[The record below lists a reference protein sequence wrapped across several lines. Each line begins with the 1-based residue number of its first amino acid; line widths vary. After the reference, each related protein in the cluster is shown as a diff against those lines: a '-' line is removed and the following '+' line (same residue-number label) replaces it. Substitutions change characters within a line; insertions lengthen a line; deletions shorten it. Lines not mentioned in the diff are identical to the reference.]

1 MEVKK
6 YKSLELKWVSCVEIS
21 RTYNNL
27 YNCRIQ
33 KLMYVNNEI
42 EATPF
47 IDTYYNIS
55 IDKLREIVSKF
66 RKTCDIKHKRVITK
80 DMNDRPLPFK
90 RVAIWYMFNY
100 NEADKYLKEM
110 NI

>member
-6 YKSLELKWVSCVEIS
+6 FKSLELKWVSCVEFS

-27 YNCRIQ
+27 YNCRVQQLTSI
-33 KLMYVNNEI
+33 NNEI
-42 EATPF
+42 NATPF
-47 IDTYYNIS
+47 VDTYYNIS
-55 IDKLREIVSKF
+55 IDKLREIVSKY
-66 RKTCDIKHKRVITK
+66 RKTCDIKHIRVIKT
-80 DMNDRPLPFK
+80 DMNHRPLSFK

-100 NEADKYLKEM
+100 DKAEKYLKEM

>member
-6 YKSLELKWVSCVEIS
+6 YKSLELKFFNCVEIG

-27 YNCRIQ
+27 YNCRVQ
-33 KLMYVNNEI
+33 QLMSVNNEM

-47 IDTYYNIS
+47 VDTYYNIS
-55 IDKLREIVSKF
+55 IDKLREIVSKY
-66 RKTCDIKHKRVITK
+66 RRTCDIKHTRVITT
-80 DMNDRPLPFK
+80 DMNNRPLPFK
-90 RVAIWYMFNY
+90 RVAIWYILNY
-100 NEADKYLKEM
+100 SKAKKYLEEM

>member
-33 KLMYVNNEI
+33 KLMSVNNEMQ
-42 EATPF
+42 ATPF
-47 IDTYYNIS
+47 VDTHYNVS
-55 IDKLREIVSKF
+55 IDKLRELVSKYG
-66 RKTCDIKHKRVITK
+66 KTCDIKHIRVITT
-80 DMNDRPLPFK
+80 DMNDRPLLFK
-90 RVAIWYMFNY
+90 KVAIWYMLNY
-100 NEADKYLKEM
+100 NKLEKYLREM

>member
-6 YKSLELKWVSCVEIS
+6 YKSLELKQVSCVEIS

-33 KLMYVNNEI
+33 QLMSVNNEI

-55 IDKLREIVSKF
+55 IDKLREIVSKY
-66 RKTCDIKHKRVITK
+66 RKTGDIKRIRVITT
-80 DMNDRPLPFK
+80 DMNDRPLLFK
-90 RVAIWYMFNY
+90 KVAIWYMFNY
-100 NEADKYLKEM
+100 NKANKYLKEM

>member
-6 YKSLELKWVSCVEIS
+6 YKTLELKWVSCVEIS

-33 KLMYVNNEI
+33 KLMSVNNEI

-100 NEADKYLKEM
+100 NKADKYLKEM

>member
-6 YKSLELKWVSCVEIS
+6 YKSVELKWVSCVEIS

-27 YNCRIQ
+27 YNCRVQ
-33 KLMYVNNEI
+33 QLMSVNNRML
-42 EATPF
+42 ATPF

-100 NEADKYLKEM
+100 NKADKYLTEM

>member
-6 YKSLELKWVSCVEIS
+6 YKSLELKWVSCVEVS

-33 KLMYVNNEI
+33 KLLSVNNEI

-55 IDKLREIVSKF
+55 IDKLREIVSKYS
-66 RKTCDIKHKRVITK
+66 KTGDIKRIRVITT
-80 DMNDRPLPFK
+80 DMNDKPLLFK
-90 RVAIWYMFNY
+90 KVAIWYMFNY
-100 NEADKYLKEM
+100 NKANKYLKEM

>member
-6 YKSLELKWVSCVEIS
+6 YKSLELKRVSCVEIS

-33 KLMYVNNEI
+33 QLMSVNNEM

-66 RKTCDIKHKRVITK
+66 RKTCDIKHIRVITT

-90 RVAIWYMFNY
+90 KVAIWYMFNY
-100 NEADKYLKEM
+100 NKADKYLKEM

>member
-6 YKSLELKWVSCVEIS
+6 YKSLELKLVSCVEIS

-33 KLMYVNNEI
+33 QLMSENNEI

-47 IDTYYNIS
+47 IDEYYNIS
-55 IDKLREIVSKF
+55 IDKLHEIVSKF
-66 RKTCDIKHKRVITK
+66 RKTCDIKRKRVITT
-80 DMNDRPLPFK
+80 DINDRPLPFK
-90 RVAIWYMFNY
+90 KVAIWYVLNY
-100 NEADKYLKEM
+100 NKANKYLREM
-110 NI
+110 NM

>member
-6 YKSLELKWVSCVEIS
+6 YESLELRWVSCVEIS

-33 KLMYVNNEI
+33 KLLSVNNEM

-55 IDKLREIVSKF
+55 IDKLREIVFKF
-66 RKTCDIKHKRVITK
+66 RKTCDIKHIRVVTT

-90 RVAIWYMFNY
+90 KVAIWYMFNY
-100 NEADKYLKEM
+100 SKAKKYLMEM